1 MDWGA
6 LETPLDEKPLFPVE
20 QPDGRKNEAITQA
33 QQLTLLR
40 DKLMWCKWPP
50 DAGSLARSH
59 GLHPA
64 LVEAEIAAEDMR
76 RRMGA

>member
-1 MDWGA
+1 MSR
-6 LETPLDEKPLFPVE
+6 PQRRPNK
-20 QPDGRKNEAITQA
+20 AITQA